1 MKRLSTN
8 EVRQLWLD
16 YFKEKE
22 HYIESSKSLIPV
34 NDNSLLF
41 INSGVA
47 TLKNILMEVN
57 NHQKIVLLTRKNR

>member
-8 EVRQLWLD
+8 EIRQMWLD
-16 YFKEKE
+16 FYEEKG
-22 HYIESSKSLIPV
+22 HHIEESKSLVPV

-47 TLKNILMEVN
+47 TLKKYLLLLENI
-57 NHQKIVLLTRKNR
+57 

>member
-8 EVRQLWLD
+8 EIRQMWLD
-16 YFKEKE
+16 FYEEKG
-22 HYIESSKSLIPV
+22 HHIEDSKSLVPV

-47 TLKNILMEVN
+47 TLK
-57 NHQKIVLLTRKNR
+57 KW